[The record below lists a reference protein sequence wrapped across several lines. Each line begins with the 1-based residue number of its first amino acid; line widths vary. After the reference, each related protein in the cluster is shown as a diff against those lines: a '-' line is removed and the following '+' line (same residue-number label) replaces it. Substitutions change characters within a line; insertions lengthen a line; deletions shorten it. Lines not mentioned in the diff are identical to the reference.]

1 MIDSNEIKKK
11 VPKNLQNKVEFGNLL
26 SLIGNNK
33 IKTIKKLHEHLD
45 SEIEACRIWLSKNKE
60 IGGINSIRREYT
72 RKLGTLNKIKE
83 IANYLR

>member
-33 IKTIKKLHEHLD
+33 IKIRLEKF
-45 SEIEACRIWLSKNKE
+45 RLSKCFK
-60 IGGINSIRREYT
+60 
-72 RKLGTLNKIKE
+72 
-83 IANYLR
+83 